1 MSSFLSSAPLLEKV
15 AHILIHVLTA
25 LFLGPL
31 IPGLINKVKAMMAG
45 RCGPPVLQLY
55 YDLAKLMRKRT
66 VFSRTTT
73 WIFLA
78 GPAATVATGLVAALL
93 VPFGHAPAPV
103 HFQGDVILFAYLFG
117 LGRFLTVLSA
127 LDTGSSFEGMGAA
140 RELTFSAITEPA
152 LFLGFAALAKSSGSL
167 SLSSML
173 ASPGFAISRAT
184 GPLILVLA
192 GWLIV
197 YLAENARIP
206 VDDPNTHLE
215 LTMIHEVMVL
225 DHSGR
230 PFALVLY
237 GASLKL
243 LVLAALILG
252 PLLPRTSSPW
262 LDWAAYYA
270 ALGVLTVVV
279 GVIESITAR
288 FRMNQIPQFLMA
300 GVLAT
305 AFAFLLQLV

>member
-1 MSSFLSSAPLLEKV
+1 MAESCLSRALHLGLHLL
-15 AHILIHVLTA
+15 AA
-25 LFLGPL
+25 LLLGPL
-31 IPGLINKVKAMMAG
+31 LPGLINKVKAWIAG
-45 RCGPPVLQLY
+45 RNGPPVLQLY
-55 YDLAKLMRKRT
+55 YDLAKLARKEA

-73 WIFLA
+73 WVFLA
-78 GPAATVATGLVAALL
+78 GPAGTVAAGLAAALL
-93 VPFGHAPAPV
+93 VPFGHMPAPI

-117 LGRFLTVLSA
+117 LARFLTVLSA
-127 LDTGSSFEGMGAA
+127 LDAGSSFEGMGAA
-140 RELTFSAITEPA
+140 REVTFAALGEPT
-152 LFLGFAALAKSSGSL
+152 LFLGFAALAKSTGSL
-167 SLSSML
+167 SLSTML
-173 ASPGFAISRAT
+173 ASPGFTISRAM
-184 GPLILVLA
+184 GPLFLVLA
-192 GWLIV
+192 GWLIL
-197 YLAENARIP
+197 YLAENSRIP

-262 LDWAAYYA
+262 LDWGAYFLGL
-270 ALGVLTVVV
+270 ALLAGLV

-288 FRMNQIPQFLMA
+288 FRMDKVPQFLMA
-300 GVLAT
+300 GVMAA
-305 AFAFLLQLV
+305 AFAFLLLLV

>member
-1 MSSFLSSAPLLEKV
+1 MSEFPFVHSLQVLL
-15 AHILIHVLTA
+15 HILTA
-25 LFLGPL
+25 LLLSPL
-31 IPGLINKVKAMMAG
+31 IPGLINKVKALMAG
-45 RCGPPVLQLY
+45 RVGPPVFQLY
-55 YDLAKLMRKRT
+55 YDLAKLSQKQA

-78 GPAATVATGLVAALL
+78 GPVGTVAAGLVAAML
-93 VPFGHAPAPV
+93 VPFGQDHAPM

-117 LGRFLTVLSA
+117 LARFLTVLSA

-140 RELTFSAITEPA
+140 REVTFAALAEPA
-152 LFLGFAALAKSSGSL
+152 LFLGFAALAKSTGSL
-167 SLSSML
+167 SLSTML
-173 ASPGFAISRAT
+173 AHT
-184 GPLILVLA
+184 GPLFRFSGPLVLVLA
-192 GWLIV
+192 GWAIV
-197 YLAENARIP
+197 YMAENSRIP

-243 LVLAALILG
+243 LVLGALLVGPILPRNAG
-252 PLLPRTSSPW
+252 PLLNW
-262 LDWAAYYA
+262 LEFYL
-270 ALGVLTVVV
+270 ALVFLAVVV
-279 GVIESITAR
+279 GFAESVMAR
-288 FRMNQIPQFLMA
+288 FRMTKVPQFLVA

-305 AFAFLLQLV
+305 AFAFLLMLV

>member
-1 MSSFLSSAPLLEKV
+1 MSEPLFFRIV
-15 AHILIHVLTA
+15 HIALHVLAA
-25 LFLGPL
+25 LLLGPL
-31 IPGLINKVKAMMAG
+31 IPGLINKVKALVAG

-55 YDLAKLMRKRT
+55 YDLARRARKRT
-66 VFSRTTT
+66 GCSGPTSGS
-73 WIFLA
+73 FLA
-78 GPAATVATGLVAALL
+78 GPVATVAAGLVAALL
-93 VPFGHAPAPV
+93 VPFGHSPAPI
-103 HFQGDVILFAYLFG
+103 HFEGDVILFAYLFG
-117 LGRFLTVLSA
+117 LARFLTVLSA

-140 RELTFSAITEPA
+140 REVFFSALAEPA

-167 SLSSML
+167 SLSMML

-184 GPLILVLA
+184 GPLFLVLA
-192 GWLIV
+192 GWMIV

-230 PFALVLY
+230 PLALVMY

-252 PLLPRTSSPW
+252 PLLPRTLDPW
-262 LDWAAYYA
+262 LDWGAYFL
-270 ALGVLTVVV
+270 ALGLFAVVV
-279 GVIESITAR
+279 GIIESITAR
-288 FRMNQIPQFLMA
+288 FRMTKVPQFLTA
-300 GVLAT
+300 SVLAT
-305 AFAFLLQLV
+305 AFAFLLLLV

>member
-1 MSSFLSSAPLLEKV
+1 MTQADLFRILHVLL
-15 AHILIHVLTA
+15 HVLT
-25 LFLGPL
+25 LLLVGPL
-31 IPGLINKVKAMMAG
+31 IPGLINKVKALLAG

-55 YDLAKLMRKRT
+55 YDLARLMRKQA

-73 WIFLA
+73 WVFLA
-78 GPAATVATGLVAALL
+78 GPVATVAAGLVAGLL
-93 VPFGHAPAPV
+93 VPFGHAPAPI
-103 HFQGDVILFAYLFG
+103 HFNGDVILFAYLFG
-117 LGRFLTVLSA
+117 LARFLTVLSA

-140 RELTFSAITEPA
+140 REVTFSAITEPA
-152 LFLGFAALAKSSGSL
+152 LFLGFAALAKSTGSL
-167 SLSSML
+167 SLSAML

-192 GWLIV
+192 GWIVV

-243 LVLAALILG
+243 LVLGALILG
-252 PLLPRTSSPW
+252 PLLPRTDNPW
-262 LDWAAYYA
+262 LDWAAYFA
-270 ALGVLTVVV
+270 ALGLLAVVV
-279 GVIESITAR
+279 GVVESITAR
-288 FRMNQIPQFLMA
+288 YRMNRVPQFLMA

-305 AFAFLLQLV
+305 AFAFLLLLV

>member
-1 MSSFLSSAPLLEKV
+1 MFEPYSLENCIHI
-15 AHILIHVLTA
+15 ALHILTAVLLA
-25 LFLGPL
+25 PL
-31 IPGLINKVKAMMAG
+31 IPGLINKVKALVAG

-55 YDLAKLMRKRT
+55 FDLAKLLRKRA

-73 WIFLA
+73 WVFLA
-78 GPAATVATGLVAALL
+78 GPAATVAVGLVAALL
-93 VPFGHAPAPV
+93 VPFGHEQAPI
-103 HFQGDVILFAYLFG
+103 HFNGDVILFAYLFG
-117 LGRFLTVLSA
+117 LARFLTVLSA

-140 RELTFSAITEPA
+140 REVTFSAVAEPA
-152 LFLGFAALAKSSGSL
+152 LFLGFAALAKSTGSL
-167 SLSSML
+167 SLSTML
-173 ASPGFAISRAT
+173 ASPGFELSKFG
-184 GPLILVLA
+184 GPVILVLV
-192 GWLIV
+192 GWMTV

-230 PFALVLY
+230 PFALVMY

-252 PLLPRTSSPW
+252 PLLPRTGNPW
-262 LDWAAYYA
+262 LGWGIYYA
-270 ALGVLTVVV
+270 AMALFAALI

-288 FRMNQIPQFLMA
+288 YRMNKVPQFLMA
-300 GVLAT
+300 GTVAT
-305 AFAFLLQLV
+305 AFAFLLLLV

>member
-1 MSSFLSSAPLLEKV
+1 MSRPGLFYLLHV
-15 AHILIHVLTA
+15 LLHVLTL

-31 IPGLINKVKAMMAG
+31 IPGLIAKVKARMAG
-45 RCGPPVLQLY
+45 RSGPPVLQLY
-55 YDLAKLMRKRT
+55 YDLARLFRKEA
-66 VFSRTTT
+66 VLSRTTT
-73 WIFLA
+73 WVFLA
-78 GPAATVATGLVAALL
+78 GPAATVAAGLVAGLL
-93 VPFGHAPAPV
+93 VPFGHAPAPI
-103 HFQGDVILFAYLFG
+103 HFNGDVILFAYLFG
-117 LGRFLTVLSA
+117 LARFLTVLSA

-140 RELTFSAITEPA
+140 REVTFSAITEPA
-152 LFLGFAALAKSSGSL
+152 LFLGFAALAKSTGSL
-167 SLSSML
+167 SLSAML

-243 LVLAALILG
+243 LVLGALILG
-252 PLLPRTSSPW
+252 PFLPRTENPW
-262 LDWAAYYA
+262 LDWAAYFV
-270 ALGVLTVVV
+270 ALVLLAGVV
-279 GVIESITAR
+279 GLIESITAR
-288 FRMNQIPQFLMA
+288 YRMNRVPQFLMA

-305 AFAFLLQLV
+305 AFAFLLLLV

>member
-1 MSSFLSSAPLLEKV
+1 MPESLFAHTLQVLL
-15 AHILIHVLTA
+15 HILTA
-25 LFLGPL
+25 LFLPPL
-31 IPGLINKVKAMMAG
+31 IPGLINKVKALMAG
-45 RCGPPVLQLY
+45 RSGPPVLQLY
-55 YDLAKLMRKRT
+55 YDLAKLSRKQA

-78 GPAATVATGLVAALL
+78 GPVGAVAVGLIAAML
-93 VPFGHAPAPV
+93 VPFGHIHAPL

-117 LGRFLTVLSA
+117 LARFLTVLSA

-140 RELTFSAITEPA
+140 REVTFAALAEPA
-152 LFLGFAALAKSSGSL
+152 LFLGFAALAKSTGSL
-167 SLSSML
+167 SLSGML
-173 ASPGFAISRAT
+173 AHT
-184 GPLILVLA
+184 GPLFRFSGPLVLVRA
-192 GWLIV
+192 GWAIV
-197 YLAENARIP
+197 YMAENSRIP

-243 LVLAALILG
+243 LVLGALLVG
-252 PLLPRTSSPW
+252 PILPRNSSPW
-262 LDWAAYYA
+262 MDWLGFYL
-270 ALGVLTVVV
+270 ALGGLAVCV
-279 GVIESITAR
+279 GVAESVMAR
-288 FRMNQIPQFLMA
+288 FRMTKVPQFLVA

-305 AFAFLLQLV
+305 AFAFLLMLV

>member
-1 MSSFLSSAPLLEKV
+1 MSHLTKDDVLGI
-15 AHILIHVLTA
+15 AHILVHLLTV

-31 IPGLINKVKAMMAG
+31 LPGLINKVKAWVAG
-45 RCGPPVLQLY
+45 RSGPPVLQLY
-55 YDLAKLMRKRT
+55 YDLAKLLKKRA

-73 WIFLA
+73 WVFLA
-78 GPAATVATGLVAALL
+78 GPVASVAAGVVAALL
-93 VPFGHAPAPV
+93 VPFGHAPAPI

-117 LGRFLTVLSA
+117 LARFLTVLSA

-140 RELTFSAITEPA
+140 REVTFSAITEPA

-167 SLSSML
+167 SLSTML
-173 ASPGFAISRAT
+173 ASPGFAISKAT

-225 DHSGR
+225 DHSG
-230 PFALVLY
+230 PPLALVLY

-252 PLLPRTSSPW
+252 PLLPRTSNPW
-262 LDWAAYYA
+262 LDWAAYFV
-270 ALGVLTVVV
+270 ALGLFAGVV
-279 GVIESITAR
+279 GFIESITAR
-288 FRMNQIPQFLMA
+288 FRMDKVPQFLMA

>member
-1 MSSFLSSAPLLEKV
+1 MSESLLFRII
-15 AHILIHVLTA
+15 HIALHLLTA
-25 LFLGPL
+25 LLLGPL
-31 IPGLINKVKAMMAG
+31 IPGLINKVKALVAG

-55 YDLAKLMRKRT
+55 YDLAKLARKQA

-78 GPAATVATGLVAALL
+78 GPVATVAAGLVAALL
-93 VPFGHAPAPV
+93 VPFGHYPV
-103 HFQGDVILFAYLFG
+103 PIHFEGDVILFAYLFG
-117 LGRFLTVLSA
+117 LARFLTVLSA

-140 RELTFSAITEPA
+140 REVTFSALAEPA
-152 LFLGFAALAKSSGSL
+152 LFLGFAALAKSSGRL
-167 SLSSML
+167 SLSAML

-184 GPLILVLA
+184 GPFILVLA
-192 GWLIV
+192 GWMIV

-230 PFALVLY
+230 PLALVLY

-243 LVLAALILG
+243 LVLASLILG
-252 PLLPRTSSPW
+252 PLLPRTHNPW
-262 LDWAAYYA
+262 LDWAAYFL
-270 ALGVLTVVV
+270 ALGLFAVVV

-288 FRMNQIPQFLMA
+288 FRMNQVPQFLMA
-300 GVLAT
+300 SVLAT
-305 AFAFLLQLV
+305 AFAFLLLLV